1 MWVTFVVAII
11 LSALPLASGAISF
24 QLTGAAGTDTDTIQ
38 EMRDHYTWVKISDS
52 DDKYEA
58 PGAASTRRPS
68 LPLATS
74 IIYEGI
80 TGSNMFTKAAIEAQ
94 IEYETALL
102 GLPGW
107 CALPTAARGCA
118 SSLVGPNLPPPA
130 PPAPAA
136 AGAHAAS
143 WRGAPSTRATR
154 VASLHRRCCATC
166 SATARSRRRSA
177 RPASVQHSASARTP
191 HRLWRSARPRA
202 TASSRASRLCTTGV
216 TALWRPRRTGQSC
229 SPPRSARTRARSTVE
244 VHPAPLARSCPAATR
259 RPGGPLACALGPAF
273 SAQWRTLASR
283 LGCRRGCDSALGTGQ
298 SRGFCC
304 MAFTAQ
310 A

>member
-1 MWVTFVVAII
+1 MRVPIQIVTPGCFTRAVMKRPCVVMWVTFVVAII

-130 PPAPAA
+130 PPPPPPQERTLQ
-136 AGAHAAS
+136 AGAERLQRERHALRVSTDGVAPPVRQQRAREDAV
-143 WRGAPSTRATR
+143 RGRLLCSTR
-154 VASLHRRCCATC
+154 LRRERLTGSGAV
-166 SATARSRRRSA
+166 RGPGLRRL
-177 RPASVQHSASARTP
+177 PV
-191 HRLWRSARPRA
+191 RLDCV
-202 TASSRASRLCTTGV
+202 RL
-216 TALWRPRRTGQSC
+216 A
-229 SPPRSARTRARSTVE
+229 
-244 VHPAPLARSCPAATR
+244 
-259 RPGGPLACALGPAF
+259 
-273 SAQWRTLASR
+273 
-283 LGCRRGCDSALGTGQ
+283 
-298 SRGFCC
+298 
-304 MAFTAQ
+304 
-310 A
+310 